1 LCYGGTKSWSGAW
14 GVEEALRDRLQVA
27 TQQTV
32 SSGVLMFAEQTISG
46 QMLKDE
52 NEWPFIITTYEM
64 WMR

>member
-1 LCYGGTKSWSGAW
+1 
-14 GVEEALRDRLQVA
+14 
-27 TQQTV
+27 
-32 SSGVLMFAEQTISG
+32 MFAEQTISG